1 MTTAN
6 HISLSEL
13 NSLIREAIEM
23 NFLEEVWLVAEIAEM
38 RIAGAGHCYLDFVEK
53 KNERI
58 VARMR
63 ANIWKLQYER
73 IAAHFFVSTG
83 SNIKKGMKVLFSV
96 GINFHEQYGIS
107 LVVKNIDPNY
117 SLGDLAR
124 QKKEIL
130 EQHHYKTFLESLL
143 NLILILEQLH

>member
-1 MTTAN
+1 MEKEFIKFDLLSFMTTAN

-38 RIAGAGHCYLDFVEK
+38 RIAGAGHCYLDLVEK

-63 ANIWKLQYER
+63 ANIWKFQLNSCSLFLFLGIRKKPLQVFC
-73 IAAHFFVSTG
+73 IPHF
-83 SNIKKGMKVLFSV
+83 
-96 GINFHEQYGIS
+96 
-107 LVVKNIDPNY
+107 
-117 SLGDLAR
+117 
-124 QKKEIL
+124 
-130 EQHHYKTFLESLL
+130 
-143 NLILILEQLH
+143 